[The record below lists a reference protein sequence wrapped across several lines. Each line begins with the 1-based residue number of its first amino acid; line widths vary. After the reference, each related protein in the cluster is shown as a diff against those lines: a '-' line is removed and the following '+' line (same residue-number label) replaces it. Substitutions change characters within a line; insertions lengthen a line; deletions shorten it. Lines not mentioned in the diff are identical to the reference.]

1 MKVDCFALGND
12 ETFLHL
18 KKEIEKTPRREAR
31 SRTHRRREIH
41 GGGYQDIAGRD
52 LEAVNGAWDCRHFGW

>member
-1 MKVDCFALGND
+1 MKVDSFALGID
-12 ETFLHL
+12 GIFLYI
-18 KKEIEKTPRREAR
+18 KEEIEKTSRREAK

-52 LEAVNGAWDCRHFGW
+52 LEAVNGARNCRHFGW